1 MMLFSKKSIPFFGY
15 AAFVTAVAA
24 VLVFFADCA
33 KKESDHFVIGGIFPL
48 SGPVAVYGNEARNGV
63 ELAVLEIN
71 AAGGIGGKQI
81 KLISEDDEGNPEKTV
96 NVYKKLTTKDGV
108 KVIIGSLTSGAT
120 AAITSLAQAQK
131 VVLLAPAATLPSIT
145 DAGDFIFR
153 ACFIDPFQ
161 GTVGGKFTAENLG
174 KKRAAVLYSITNDYS
189 VGLYE
194 NFKIAFEKAGGSL
207 CAAESY
213 SDGDKDYRAQLTK
226 IKNAAPDVV
235 YLPDYYGTVA
245 LIAKQLREQG
255 IDTAMVG
262 GDGWG
267 GLMENAG
274 DEVVNGFYSDHYAA
288 DSTDEKVTQFVDSY
302 KKMYKTT
309 PVSFAALAYDCVY
322 LLKDAAERASSASDT
337 TSLKEALEKTNGS
350 YVTGNLTFD
359 EKHNPIKS
367 AVMMEIVK
375 KDGKLT
381 AVYKAAVN
389 P

>member
-1 MMLFSKKSIPFFGY
+1 MMLFSKKSIPFFWY

-24 VLVFFADCA
+24 VLVFFAGCA

-174 KKRAAVLYSITNDYS
+174 KKRAAVLYNITNDYS

-359 EKHNPIKS
+359 EKQNPIKS

>member
-1 MMLFSKKSIPFFGY
+1 MMLFSKKFIPFFGY
-15 AAFVTAVAA
+15 TAFATAVAA
-24 VLVFFADCA
+24 VLVFFAGCA

-108 KVIIGSLTSGAT
+108 KIIIGSLTSGAT

-174 KKRAAVLYSITNDYS
+174 KKRAAVLYNITNDYS

-194 NFKIAFEKAGGSL
+194 HFKIAFEKAGGSL

>member
-24 VLVFFADCA
+24 VLVFFAGCA

-174 KKRAAVLYSITNDYS
+174 KKRAAVLYNITNDYS

-337 TSLKEALEKTNGS
+337 TSLKEALEKTNGN

>member
-1 MMLFSKKSIPFFGY
+1 MMLFSKKSIPFLGY

-24 VLVFFADCA
+24 VLVFFAGCA

-174 KKRAAVLYSITNDYS
+174 KKRAAVLYNITNDYS